1 MLEYIPVI
9 VEWWL
14 LILEISWLSL
24 SRLSIGKNWIAGA
37 QMYGQEYLRGIE
49 LLKKTWVHIWWIA
62 LKLQQ

>member
-49 LLKKTWVHIWWIA
+49 LLKKTWVHIW
-62 LKLQQ
+62 